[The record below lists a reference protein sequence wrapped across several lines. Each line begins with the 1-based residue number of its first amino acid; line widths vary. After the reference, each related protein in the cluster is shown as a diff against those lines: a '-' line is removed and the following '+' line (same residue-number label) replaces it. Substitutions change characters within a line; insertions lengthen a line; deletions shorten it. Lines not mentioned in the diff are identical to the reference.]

1 MKALVDIKNLLL
13 PVFMLLAALYV
24 YDAWR
29 VRPIIP
35 FIEKTFNELY
45 ISKLIESGSTRNVE
59 GRFDR

>member
-1 MKALVDIKNLLL
+1 MKILMDIKNLFL
-13 PVFMLLAALYV
+13 PVFMLLAVLYI

-35 FIEKTFNELY
+35 FIEKTVNELY
-45 ISKLIESGSTRNVE
+45 IGMIESGSARNVE